1 MKHLLTHLLTF
12 ALTLVVLHAQTR
24 TVTRFEP
31 KAGAFGTRITVET
44 TPEMTAKI
52 LEKTF
57 FKFGNNKRVYC
68 NPMNDKDNHTATSCG
83 WSVYGQHNKI
93 ISVPVPKGATS
104 AQMEASLS
112 VGSPLPEF
120 MDLGFEFKAID
131 VTSISPNPADKGDVL
146 TITGMEFPTGLPDPL
161 PSGETL
167 QNYIH
172 TRYTSSDGDYAA
184 IPPHCLGDTESIN
197 AEGTEATVTI
207 PECAISGK
215 MGVYVQ
221 PFIAG
226 VSMPPR
232 TPYASPGPGFPSFG
246 GGGSGYYIFEY
257 DLNLGVG
264 DLTISSFSPTRARV
278 GEVIQIS
285 GTGFSATTEDNKVTF
300 GNAAAVAASSW
311 SIVGDVETLTLS
323 LPADATT
330 GKIKVEA
337 ISQEVLSDTDFTRL
351 DHTLTDFNPK
361 SFFSGQEIIIEG
373 TNFATGNGNRV
384 CFIDPANSSQNKCVD
399 ATVNAGGTELRC
411 RPHRD
416 APSTGK
422 IEVHVGD
429 VSVRFDTD
437 YTYRQLPPFTFTGV
451 SPSEAGVGDTI
462 TITGTGLYPSKIR
475 YFVFPAARPIS
486 PSEPTIK
493 FSGGLINTNSS
504 SVSFPIIEINEDLT
518 EIKARVTT
526 EIIGAEARVKRLLL
540 PKHEC
545 QPKACL
551 NNYEGDPPPAEDW
564 NNIYQNFTV
573 KTHPE
578 LSVTSFSP
586 LHTTRVGEE
595 VTVIGTGF
603 SRYGPA
609 HYLNFGNPGLFD
621 SNAHNGVGSVSGDKV
636 DARAND
642 AGTELKFRVPPRGWA
657 DDIAPGK
664 LSILYRTLNLNKR
677 VITLEDFSFIR
688 AIPTVT
694 DFNPKAGKAD
704 TEVTID
710 GSGFAALAEW
720 NIVSF
725 FYSADNIAGAL
736 VAAHWVNED
745 GTQIKA
751 RVLDRGATRVENKLA
766 VRIIG
771 NKSAVPANRTIETP
785 FVYDPNY
792 DPNAPVPPVVSSFSP
807 TEGVVDTEVTITGVN
822 FSATPSANDVRFG
835 GVMAAAPTSASTTSL
850 TVLVPSGAVTGRV
863 SVAVGGQT
871 GTSST
876 DFTVTV
882 PAAPVVLS
890 FSPIEGAVDTEV
902 TITGENFSDVPSEND
917 VRFGGVMAASP
928 TSASTTSLTVRVPSG
943 AVTGRVS
950 VAVGGQTATSS
961 TDFTVPGTT
970 PAPALP
976 VVSSFSPSEGEVDTE
991 VTITGVNFSDVPSE
1005 NDVRFGG
1012 VMAAAPTSAST
1023 TSLTVL
1029 VPSGA
1034 VTGSISV
1041 AVGGQTGTSSTD
1053 FTVTVPAPAL
1063 PVVSSFSPT
1072 EGAVDT
1078 EVTITGVNFSATASE
1093 NEVRFRD
1100 VMAAAPT
1107 SATTTSLTVRVP
1119 SGAVTGS
1126 ISVTVGGQTAT
1137 SSSDFTVLG
1146 TTPAPDS
1153 PVVSSF
1159 SPTEG
1164 AVDTEVTIT
1173 GVNFSATASENEVRF
1188 GGVMAAAPTSAST
1201 TSLTVAV
1208 PDGARTGRIS
1218 VIVGGQTAT
1227 SSSDFTVTVPASDPP
1242 VVSSFSPS
1250 EGEVDTEVTITGV
1263 NFSDVPSENKVRFG
1277 GELAASPTSA
1287 TTTSL
1292 VVLVPSGAVT
1302 GRISVAVGGQTGTSS
1317 TNFTVPDT
1325 TPAPDP
1331 PVISGFSPVRG
1342 APGTS
1347 VKITGQNFSEVL
1359 TDNQVKFGGSA
1370 ATTPTEAT
1378 ASSLTVKVPSG
1389 ARTGRIFVIVGGQTG
1404 SSTINFTVS
1413 VGSISITNIRPV
1425 QAAVGDTITI
1435 SGLGFSTTAQENKV
1449 IFHGVVLNVVDDV
1462 PTTAFEA
1469 TAMSLKVEV
1478 PTGAKKGNIS
1488 VRVNDQTA
1496 VSGQTFIVLAG
1507 VFSQPSLSE
1516 EIGVYPNPTS
1526 GELRFTNLSSTHTYV
1541 YKLYSIVGQ
1550 QVARGVL
1557 KGDSIVKLE
1566 DAPLGQYILILRDDN
1581 GNEILRTRLL
1591 MLR

>member
-1 MKHLLTHLLTF
+1 
-12 ALTLVVLHAQTR
+12 
-24 TVTRFEP
+24 
-31 KAGAFGTRITVET
+31 
-44 TPEMTAKI
+44 
-52 LEKTF
+52 
-57 FKFGNNKRVYC
+57 
-68 NPMNDKDNHTATSCG
+68 MNHQDNHTATSCG
-83 WSVYGQHNKI
+83 WAVFGRHFKSI
-93 ISVPVPKGATS
+93 SFSVPQGATS
-104 AQMEASLS
+104 AIIGVTYSASGFP
-112 VGSPLPEF
+112 VYT
-120 MDLGFEFKAID
+120 DLDFEFKVID

-146 TITGMEFPTGLPDPL
+146 TITGMEFPTGLPVPL
-161 PSGETL
+161 VSPLGALEA
-167 QNYIH
+167 YMH
-172 TRYTSSDGDYAA
+172 VRFASSDGDYTAT
-184 IPPHCLGDTESIN
+184 PPHCLGVTESIH

-207 PECAISGK
+207 PDCAISGK
-215 MGVYVQ
+215 MGVYVY
-221 PFIAG
+221 PFMNG
-226 VSMPPR
+226 VHIPNSSVDL
-232 TPYASPGPGFPSFG
+232 ASPGPGFPSLQG
-246 GGGSGYYIFEY
+246 GRYVFEY

-300 GNAAAVAASSW
+300 GNAEAVAASSW

-323 LPADATT
+323 LPTDATT

-337 ISQEVLSDTDFTRL
+337 IGQEVLSDMDFTRI
-351 DHTLTDFNPK
+351 DHTLTDFTPK

-429 VSVRFDTD
+429 VSLRFDTD

-451 SPSEAGVGDTI
+451 FPFHQVGVGDTI
-462 TITGTGLYPSKIR
+462 TITGTGLYPSTIR
-475 YFVFPAARPIS
+475 YFVFPARRPNRALA
-486 PSEPTIK
+486 PTIK
-493 FSGGLINTNSS
+493 FSGGLINTSS
-504 SVSFPIIEINEDLT
+504 TSLSFPIIEINEDLT

-526 EIIGAEARVKRLLL
+526 EVIGVEAEVKTLML

-545 QPKACL
+545 QPHACL
-551 NNYEGDPPPAEDW
+551 NYTGDPPPPPAEWD
-564 NNIYQNFTV
+564 NFYRDFTV

-586 LHTTRVGEE
+586 SSTSRVGEE
-595 VTVIGTGF
+595 VTAIGTGF

-609 HYLNFGNPGLFD
+609 HYLNFGNPGLLE
-621 SNAHNGVGSVSGDKV
+621 SNAHRGKGSVSGDKV

-664 LSILYRTLNLNKR
+664 LSILYRTINFNKR
-677 VITLEDFSFIR
+677 VITSEDFNFTR
-688 AIPTVT
+688 ATPTVT

-725 FYSADNIAGAL
+725 FYSADNIADAL

-751 RVLDRGATRVENKLA
+751 RVLDRGVARVENKLA

-771 NKSAVPANRTIETP
+771 NKSEVPADRTIETP

-807 TEGVVDTEVTITGVN
+807 TEGGVDTEVTITGVN
-822 FSATPSANDVRFG
+822 FSATPSANDVKFG

-850 TVLVPSGAVTGRV
+850 TVRVPSGAVTGRV

-890 FSPIEGAVDTEV
+890 FSPSEGAVDTEV
-902 TITGENFSDVPSEND
+902 TITGENFSDVPSENEL
-917 VRFGGVMAASP
+917 RFGGVMAASP
-928 TSASTTSLTVRVPSG
+928 TSASTTSLVVLVPSG

-976 VVSSFSPSEGEVDTE
+976 VVSSFSPSEGGVDTE

-1041 AVGGQTGTSSTD
+1041 AVGGQTATSSTD

-1072 EGAVDT
+1072 EGSVGT
-1078 EVTITGVNFSATASE
+1078 SVTITGVNFSAMPSE
-1093 NEVRFRD
+1093 NEVRFGG

-1107 SATTTSLTVRVP
+1107 SASTTSLTVRVP

-1137 SSSDFTVLG
+1137 SSTSFTVLG

-1188 GGVMAAAPTSAST
+1188 GGVMAADPTSATT

-1208 PDGARTGRIS
+1208 PDGAPTGRIS

-1263 NFSDVPSENKVRFG
+1263 NFSDVPSENKVEFG
-1277 GELAASPTSA
+1277 GEPAASPTSA

-1292 VVLVPSGAVT
+1292 VVVVPDGART